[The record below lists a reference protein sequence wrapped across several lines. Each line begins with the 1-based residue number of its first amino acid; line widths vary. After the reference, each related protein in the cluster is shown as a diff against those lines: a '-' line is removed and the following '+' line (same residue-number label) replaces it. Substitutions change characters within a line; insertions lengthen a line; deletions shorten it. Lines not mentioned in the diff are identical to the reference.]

1 MHHIF
6 QIDAS
11 RRTPKYL
18 QLVHCITKAIKNGS
32 LKNNDRIPSINELSN
47 EFLLS
52 RHTVQKAYS
61 LLIETGIIVP
71 IQGKGFYINRTD
83 IATPYRILLVIN
95 KISNYKKQVYNSFI
109 QTLGNKAIVELKV
122 HHSNVSL
129 LDEFVTGQS
138 KEFDYILIMP
148 HFYENEEKAME
159 IIKKIPKDKLILLD
173 KEIPGLESFASVY
186 QDFKNDISEALESA
200 LPQLMKYQE
209 LVLVFPHIVNYPT
222 EIVAGF
228 RKFCLQQK
236 FKSQII
242 PEIENTLQ
250 LTKGSVYI
258 VIEEM
263 DLVNIIKL
271 AKVKGLQQGND
282 FGIISFNDTPLKEIL
297 LDGITVIST
306 DHEKMGEMAANLI
319 LGNTR
324 EKIKNPFNLIL
335 RNSL

>member
-6 QIDAS
+6 QIDTS
-11 RRTPKYL
+11 RRAPKYL

-52 RHTVQKAYS
+52 RHTVQKAYA

-83 IATPYRILLVIN
+83 IATPYRILLVLN
-95 KISNYKKQVYNSFI
+95 KISNYKKQIYNSFI
-109 QTLGNKAIVELKV
+109 HTLGNKAIVEIKV

-129 LDEFVTGQS
+129 LDEFVTGHA

-159 IIKKIPKDKLILLD
+159 IIRKIPKDKLILLD
-173 KEIPGLESFASVY
+173 KEIPGLESFGSIY
-186 QDFKNDISEALESA
+186 QDFKNDISDALESA
-200 LPQLMKYQE
+200 LPQLRKYEE
-209 LVLVFPHIVNYPT
+209 LVLVFPHIVNYPN
-222 EIVAGF
+222 EIVTGF

-250 LTKGSVYI
+250 ITKGSVYI

-271 AKVKGLQQGND
+271 AKANRLQQGKD

-306 DHEKMGEMAANLI
+306 DHEKMGEIAANLI
-319 LGNTR
+319 LGNLR